1 MAALDGAAWMAAHA
15 STKEGFKTWLK
26 ALADNAQIPL
36 ADFVGCSSICREL
49 PQDFDRGHHYCHR
62 CPGCPAVSGQ
72 VLSDFVMTPGAS
84 AFADRLNVVLSSDR
98 VDLNGKRQGGFE
110 REAVGDGRGG
120 RRAASDWGAKAA
132 DAVPMG
138 LSPLAVVFAVLH
150 ARGACVRLSRCGAAT
165 AFVANEWFK

>member
-1 MAALDGAAWMAAHA
+1 MRWLRRRGGRGDAA
-15 STKEGFKTWLK
+15 
-26 ALADNAQIPL
+26 
-36 ADFVGCSSICREL
+36 
-49 PQDFDRGHHYCHR
+49 
-62 CPGCPAVSGQ
+62 AV
-72 VLSDFVMTPGAS
+72 L
-84 AFADRLNVVLSSDR
+84 
-98 VDLNGKRQGGFE
+98 
-110 REAVGDGRGG
+110 GDGRGG